1 MKKNYRGFYDAT
13 RAGKRSFAF
22 PPRRQKFGN
31 VDADRAAG
39 TCRCWTHSGISSSL
53 HHRPPRIFLKIEK
66 SLSLIEHHLPNWANV
81 QQSNVKF
88 SRKGNRRTRSS
99 FEYST
104 CTNSLFTAGL
114 KLFDEE
120 MPEEKDEKKWLQE
133 KIHALWIIR
142 HSWLIEIFSDSKW
155 EILTG
160 SSFQLEMY
168 RFQLFIKSHRLSY
181 HNFTFWYFISKW
193 SRDRSTA
200 NHVTDIYLSSDS
212 YGLAIYRV
220 VLMERRR

>member
-1 MKKNYRGFYDAT
+1 MKKITAVSTTRHALESEASRSLRDDRNLAMSMPTELLEPADAEPT
-13 RAGKRSFAF
+13 PESLL
-22 PPRRQKFGN
+22 PCII
-31 VDADRAAG
+31 DR
-39 TCRCWTHSGISSSL
+39 HKIFLNIEKSSSL
-53 HHRPPRIFLKIEK
+53 IEN
-66 SLSLIEHHLPNWANV
+66 HLPNWANV